1 MNKQFKMKVQL
12 GDKTKILAK
21 GEYTT
26 IIQLREA
33 AVASYPKRLKDK
45 QITLKYIDQEGDWL
59 YLSEDEDLQAL
70 TENIASLNGK
80 KVKLVIEVEQN
91 VTKQVD
97 NQVEEIKQ
105 ALEDVSLEDKVMTE
119 EVIKV
124 KEVNFEDL
132 KDFKFADVA
141 EQLEQIFNSEEEFGK
156 GKLMKAFKDAAQG
169 TKAEPHIMRL
179 MNKMGKHGHGGRHG
193 PHGPHGPHGAFR
205 KHGGH
210 SCRGKSGRKDES
222 SSSPDQ
228 FQGPCFGPMAGYG
241 PMAGGFGPHCG
252 GRGKRGPHH
261 AKKMFRKFMKAC
273 RSSSS
278 DSSSSEELKQ
288 LKQQCKEW
296 KKGGRKEWMKVR
308 PIITEQSNEVIT
320 GKTGATVN
328 CEITLKNGSPFP
340 LWLSAI
346 RKIEGESIQ
355 FEDVKVEGVKLF
367 GDKEHKINLSVTLPA
382 TVGDYSAKFGFYNK
396 HNKLTGEV
404 ATIAFKAI
412 E

>member
-45 QITLKYIDQEGDWL
+45 QITLKYIDQDGDWL

-91 VTKQVD
+91 ATKPVE
-97 NQVEEIKQ
+97 NQVEEINQ

-132 KDFKFADVA
+132 KDFRFADVA
-141 EQLEQIFNSEEEFGK
+141 EQLEAIFNSEEKFGK
-156 GKLMKAFKDAAQG
+156 GKLMRAFKDAAEG

-179 MNKMGKHGHGGRHG
+179 MNKMGKHGHG
-193 PHGPHGPHGAFR
+193 R
-205 KHGGH
+205 KHRGH

-222 SSSPDQ
+222 SSSSDQ
-228 FQGPCFGPMAGYG
+228 LGPMAGYG
-241 PMAGGFGPHCG
+241 PMGPSAGPHFG
-252 GRGKRGPHH
+252 GRGKCGPHH

-273 RSSSS
+273 QSSSS
-278 DSSSSEELKQ
+278 DSSSSEERKQ
-288 LKQQCKEW
+288 KKQQCKEW

-308 PIITEQSNEVIT
+308 PIITEQSNEAIT

-346 RKIEGESIQ
+346 RKIEGENIQ

>member
-12 GDKTKILAK
+12 GDKTKVLAK

-91 VTKQVD
+91 ATKQVE

-141 EQLEQIFNSEEEFGK
+141 EQLEQIFNSEEKFGK
-156 GKLMKAFKDAAQG
+156 GKLMRAFKDAAEG

-179 MNKMGKHGHGGRHG
+179 MNKMGKHGNGKR
-193 PHGPHGPHGAFR
+193 HGPHGAFG
-205 KHGGH
+205 KHGSH
-210 SCRGKSGRKDES
+210 SCRGKSGRKGES

-228 FQGPCFGPMAGYG
+228 FQGPCFGPMAGQH
-241 PMAGGFGPHCG
+241 FD
-252 GRGKRGPHH
+252 GRGKCGPHH

-273 RSSSS
+273 QSSSS
-278 DSSSSEELKQ
+278 DSSSSEERKQ
-288 LKQQCKEW
+288 LKQQCKDW

-308 PIITEQSNEVIT
+308 PTITEQPNEVIT
-320 GKTGATVN
+320 GKTGSTVN

-355 FEDVKVEGVKLF
+355 FEDVKVELVKLF
-367 GDKEHKINLSVTLPA
+367 QDKEHKVNLSVTLPA